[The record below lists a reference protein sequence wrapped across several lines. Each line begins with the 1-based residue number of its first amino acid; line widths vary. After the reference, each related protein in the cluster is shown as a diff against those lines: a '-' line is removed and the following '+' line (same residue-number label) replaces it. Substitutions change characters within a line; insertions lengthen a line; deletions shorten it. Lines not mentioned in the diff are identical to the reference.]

1 MLGAMCTLAIALR
14 PSPGV
19 ALALTGNRN
28 EFVRRP
34 ASPPRVWPDVPGVLM
49 PRDDQ
54 AGGTWLGLTAR
65 GLFVC
70 ITNRRGASP
79 DPARRSRGLLVVDML
94 RARDASH
101 VRELISPI
109 PPSRYNG
116 FHLVFADAHEMSV
129 AVCDGERLEIHALA
143 PGEPHLITERSY
155 GAGEG
160 VREAEVMREVAPLL
174 LQPGV
179 TAATLRP
186 PMQRHGPTPLEG
198 ACVHADELG
207 YGTRSS
213 IQLVLRKSSCDF
225 LWTQGRPCTEPAT
238 DLSSVASAL
247 LGFTQQ

>member
-1 MLGAMCTLAIALR
+1 MLRAMCTLAIALR
-14 PSPGV
+14 PSAGV
-19 ALALTGNRN
+19 VLAVTGNRN
-28 EFVRRP
+28 EFLARP
-34 ASPPRVWPDVPGVLM
+34 ASPPRVWPDLPGVLM

-70 ITNRRGASP
+70 ITTRRGAAP
-79 DPARRSRGLLVVDML
+79 DRSRRSRGLLGLDLL
-94 RARDASH
+94 RARDAAQ
-101 VRELISPI
+101 VRELVATI

-116 FHLVFADAHEMSV
+116 FHLVFADSREMAV

-143 PGEPHLITERSY
+143 PGEPHLVTERSY

-160 VREAEVMREVAPLL
+160 VRETEVLREVAPLL
-174 LQPGV
+174 LQPEV

-213 IQLVLRKSSCDF
+213 IQLVLRDSRCEL
-225 LWTQGRPCTEPAT
+225 LWTQGRPCTDAAT
-238 DLSSVASAL
+238 DLSNAASVL
-247 LGFTQQ
+247 LGFAR

>member
-1 MLGAMCTLAIALR
+1 
-14 PSPGV
+14 
-19 ALALTGNRN
+19 
-28 EFVRRP
+28 
-34 ASPPRVWPDVPGVLM
+34 M

-54 AGGTWLGLTAR
+54 AGGSWLGLTAR

-79 DPARRSRGLLVVDML
+79 DPGRRSRGLLVVDLL
-94 RARDASH
+94 RARDTSH
-101 VRELISPI
+101 VRELISAV

-116 FHLVFADAHEMSV
+116 FHLVFADARDMAV
-129 AVCDGERLEIHALA
+129 AVCDGDRLEIHPLS
-143 PGEPHLITERSY
+143 PGEPHLVTERSY

-174 LQPGV
+174 LQAGV

-213 IQLVLRKSSCDF
+213 IQLVLRDSSCDF
-225 LWTQGRPCTEPAT
+225 LWTQGPPCTEPAT
-238 DLSSVASAL
+238 DLSSTASAL
-247 LGFTQQ
+247 LGLTRR